1 MVSPSSVAR
10 TAVKSGEEAVVSK
23 GASSISSTTRS
34 AHSDRKLSKH
44 ALHCLQQK
52 TLDALPGDSHKRLGM
67 WKGLQAH
74 FRTKWQ
80 LWVLAFPSIFFIALF
95 AYVPM
100 WGIQLAFRRFEPSK
114 GLTGGQ
120 WMGFYYF
127 QKFFTSPLFGEIM
140 RNTIRISLWTLVMGF
155 IFPIILALLIN
166 QISSKKVKGFVQTV
180 TYMPHFISVVVIV
193 SMLNIFLTPKI
204 GLIGRFFGDV
214 SLMGDP
220 NQITNIYWISQV
232 WQDCGWNSIIYL
244 AALSGVDTSLYEA
257 AKLDGAGRLQ
267 MIRFVDIPQI
277 LPTMGVLLIL
287 NMGSVLNVGF
297 DKIFLM
303 QNSLNLPATEVIS
316 TYTYKIGILDTQFSY
331 STAIG
336 LFNTV
341 INFVFLII
349 ANAISKRVSDSSIF

>member
-1 MVSPSSVAR
+1 MTATQTERIASR
-10 TAVKSGEEAVVSK
+10 TGSRKSKALQTQSQSAGQ
-23 GASSISSTTRS
+23 TTK
-34 AHSDRKLSKH
+34 RKRLSKKQIRRQRH
-44 ALHCLQQK
+44 RV
-52 TLDALPGDSHKRLGM
+52 LDQLPGKPLKRLGF
-67 WKGLQAH
+67 WKGLATH
-74 FRTKWQ
+74 FRRYWQ
-80 LWVLAFPSIFFIALF
+80 LWVLVLPSLIFIGLF

-100 WGIQLAFRRFEPSK
+100 WGITLAFREFDPTS
-114 GLTGGQ
+114 GMFGGA
-120 WMGFYYF
+120 WVGMKYF
-127 QKFFTSPLFGEIM
+127 NKFFTSPLFSEIM

-166 QISSKKVKGFVQTV
+166 QIQSPKAKNFVQTI

-204 GLIGRFFGDV
+204 GIIGRFFGDV

-244 AALSGVDTSLYEA
+244 AALAGVDTSLYEA

-267 MIRFVDIPQI
+267 LIRYVDIPQI
-277 LPTMGVLLIL
+277 MPTMGVLLIL

-316 TYTYKIGILDTQFSY
+316 TYTYKIGILHSQFSY

-341 INFVFLII
+341 INFLFLIT
-349 ANAISKRVSDSSIF
+349 ANAISKRVSNASIF